1 MLADG
6 KGPKEVASCLRVSPR
21 EIDLQLAALFARM
34 GASNCTEAIADA
46 QRRGLVN

>member
-6 KGPKEVASCLRVSPR
+6 KGPTEVASCLSVGQR
-21 EIDLQLAALFARM
+21 EIELQLAALFARM
-34 GASNCTEAIADA
+34 GAANCTEAIADA